1 MACSSPKA
9 SRGNDYAHY
18 CSGQARDSGGIT
30 GKLGESWGRCGFLG
44 EHGVHRDAFNARVE
58 GAYRDL
64 GTGRSPR
71 ILVRSQGGM
80 PMSEEDARPI
90 EGILIGAV
98 IGAVIIVVGIVV
110 GDAILTAAGWLH

>member
-1 MACSSPKA
+1 
-9 SRGNDYAHY
+9 
-18 CSGQARDSGGIT
+18 
-30 GKLGESWGRCGFLG
+30 
-44 EHGVHRDAFNARVE
+44 
-58 GAYRDL
+58 
-64 GTGRSPR
+64 
-71 ILVRSQGGM
+71 M